1 MSSFMTLGGLTTSTS
16 TGESLALNNSSPTY
30 TSGSLLND
38 SLPSTSTLR
47 PYQKNDSSS
56 FSAFSA
62 RSNLNK
68 YHLQANLNPSQPP
81 NFPSLLNPAMMAA
94 QIGLLNSPNTLMAM
108 MQVKVSC

>member
-1 MSSFMTLGGLTTSTS
+1 MKKKSYLKRKA
-16 TGESLALNNSSPTY
+16 LASYRFKKGDLKCSYLLSYLDNFKHNLNCFFFI
-30 TSGSLLND
+30 L
-38 SLPSTSTLR
+38 
-47 PYQKNDSSS
+47 QNDSSS

-108 MQVKVSC
+108 MQVSRKFNF